1 MLEDKM
7 LKDFAQLHVAATLHA
22 ALYAEVKRLH
32 AEAELPPQEMKA
44 AMMEALN
51 GGMAMINVLIDSAT
65 QPRIVARNVS
75 REEFLKA
82 AEERAELNPL
92 NHNTNPLRPPKSIN
106 QMKSE
111 AGTMTHPGG
120 KLPVDCPAMAASVCA
135 ASGLL
140 GALQNTPIYE
150 VAIDPAVVPNGD
162 QSVMRIVGNVPQHA
176 GEVSVK
182 LNRHPAPQG
191 INKVR

>member
-32 AEAELPPQEMKA
+32 AEAELPQEMKA

-82 AEERAELNPL
+82 AEERAELNP
-92 NHNTNPLRPPKSIN
+92 PLRPPKSIN

-140 GALQNTPIYE
+140 GALQNPPIYE
-150 VAIDPAVVPNGD
+150 VAIDPAVPNGD
-162 QSVMRIVGNVPQHA
+162 QSAMRIVSGVPAHE